1 MNTVIVMFGTLCL
14 VAAGVMLW
22 RVWCVSKT
30 LDHSL
35 TQIELAHQQKI
46 EDLQASLKRKELDIK
61 SLSEAVDL
69 SASSIEK
76 IHRSIV
82 DTSFDLIETVKP
94 VEKPAQVIRKAH
106 HMTTKEVY
114 GSIRRINRL
123 VGDLSN
129 LSKKPNNDRN
139 K

>member
-1 MNTVIVMFGTLCL
+1 MDMIMLVFAVCSLL
-14 VAAGVMLW
+14 VAGIIFW
-22 RVWCVSKT
+22 RVWMATNT

-35 TQIELAHQQKI
+35 TQIELAHRQRV
-46 EDLQASLKRKELDIK
+46 EELQASLKRKELDIK
-61 SLSEAVDL
+61 GLTEAVDL

-76 IHRSIV
+76 IHRSIA

-106 HMTTKEVY
+106 NMTTKEVY

-123 VGDLSN
+123 VGDLSKLRTPDN
-129 LSKKPNNDRN
+129 KKKP
-139 K
+139 